1 MKKEYSTL
9 GTSARIW
16 VLTAF
21 FTALVINVCL
31 SINAHDFNLGVP
43 VIIFVVTLIC
53 RTPVLITLVLTLK
66 FIKRIFSSI
75 QVRCFSLLALLL
87 LVTLPY
93 ALLGAS
99 ASVISDIFYGSG
111 HLAFFETMVIVI
123 GVLFGSALLAAVLLA
138 KRIFN
143 YLYDNTAPDDSFQF
157 ISQTLFHNTSKTH
170 TIMETSYSTPP
181 NPVPASNQPNRILI
195 KGLVTGGLIL
205 LMLIPTVFINSLI
218 SEREKRQKEVVKEV
232 SSKWANA
239 QTLSAPFL
247 VVPYTDTFVNSE
259 GKAVANKTKLLLL
272 ANDLNVNGKIIPEQ
286 RPRSIYKVL
295 LYKTDISFAGSFKV
309 SLPQDIQAANVDYAN
324 ARLCFTLSDF
334 KGIEEE
340 IYVNFNGQKLL
351 MSPGLPVD
359 DFGNIG
365 LSVPVSLTAEQ
376 MAGSMPFSMQVKIKG
391 SEELHFTPLAAASK
405 YTLSSAWPNAS
416 FNGESLPGE
425 RKISDSGFVASWNF
439 NQANLP
445 FAKVMKTNSA
455 QVKSMEF
462 GVSLVQ
468 TADQYD
474 KTMRSVKYAI
484 LFIGLTFAFFFIIE
498 LMQKKPFHPVQYVL
512 VGLALVIF
520 YTLLLSISEYILF
533 NHAYIIA
540 SLATVLLISFYAKAH
555 FNSWKTGGIF
565 FTLLGCLYGFIFIL
579 ISLEDTALLVGSI
592 GLFIVL
598 SLVMFASRRINWYG
612 ANADDG
618 RQINHNQPPTTDQ

>member
-1 MKKEYSTL
+1 MNKEYTAFRISV
-9 GTSARIW
+9 RIW
-16 VLTAF
+16 LLTAF
-21 FTALVINVCL
+21 FTSQIICICL
-31 SINAHDFNLGVP
+31 SIANNDMNLVVP
-43 VIIFVVTLIC
+43 VIMFAGALIC
-53 RTPVLITLVLTLK
+53 SAPVLIAMLLSLNMMRRMFHSVQTRFYALL
-66 FIKRIFSSI
+66 
-75 QVRCFSLLALLL
+75 FSLFIL
-87 LVTLPY
+87 TLPY
-93 ALLGAS
+93 ALLGGAADVVSEFFSRS
-99 ASVISDIFYGSG
+99 ARGDFFVSALISLGILY
-111 HLAFFETMVIVI
+111 
-123 GVLFGSALLAAVLLA
+123 GSALLSLIVFLRPVFHYFSDRVVSNDSLQV
-138 KRIFN
+138 IF
-143 YLYDNTAPDDSFQF
+143 
-157 ISQTLFHNTSKTH
+157 QTLFHNTSKSNI
-170 TIMETSYSTPP
+170 IMETSYSNQPISTP
-181 NPVPASNQPNRILI
+181 SSGQPNRILI

-259 GKAVANKTKLLLL
+259 GKAVANKTQLLML

-295 LYKTDISFAGSFKV
+295 LYKTDISFSGSFRV
-309 SLPQDIQAANVDYAN
+309 SLPQDINANNIDYAN
-324 ARLCFTLSDF
+324 AKLCFTLSDF
-334 KGIEEE
+334 KGIEED

-351 MSPGLPVD
+351 MSPGLPAD
-359 DFGNIG
+359 DFGTVG

-376 MAGSMPFSMQVKIKG
+376 VAGNMPFNMQVKIKG

-405 YTLSSAWPNAS
+405 YTLSSVWPGAS

-425 RKISDSGFVASWNF
+425 RKISDSGFVATWNF

-445 FAKVMKTNSA
+445 FSKVMKTNSA
-455 QVKSMEF
+455 QIKTMEF

-512 VGLALVIF
+512 VGIALVIF

-540 SLATVLLISFYAKAH
+540 SLATIMLISFYAKAH

-565 FTLLGCLYGFIFIL
+565 FALLGCLYGFIFIL

-598 SLVMFASRRINWYG
+598 ALVMFASRRINWYG
-612 ANADDG
+612 NT
-618 RQINHNQPPTTDQ
+618 INN